1 MMASPGSGPTPQGRS
16 PGPQALSGTIL
27 GFDFGEKRVGI
38 AVGETVTG
46 IASPLG
52 AIEQAGTGA
61 RFAAIEKFVLEWA
74 PVAFV
79 VGRPRHSDGA
89 EHAIAK
95 LAEKFAR
102 RLAARYR
109 LPVVF
114 VDETL
119 SSATA
124 EAQLKGMRT
133 RQGKKSDIDTLA
145 ATIILQSYLDSPD
158 EHPRLAP

>member
-1 MMASPGSGPTPQGRS
+1 MASPGSGPTPQGRS
-16 PGPQALSGTIL
+16 PGPETVSGTIL

-38 AVGETVTG
+38 AVGETITR

-52 AIEQAGTGA
+52 AIEEAATGA
-61 RFAAIEKFVLEWA
+61 RFEAIEKYVKEWA
-74 PVAFV
+74 PVALV
-79 VGRPRHSDGA
+79 VGRPRHSDGS
-89 EHAIAK
+89 EHAVAK

-124 EAQLKGMRT
+124 EAQLRDTRT
-133 RQGKKSDIDTLA
+133 RATKKTDIDALA
-145 ATIILQSYLDSPD
+145 ATIILQSYLDSPND
-158 EHPRLAP
+158 HEPLAA

>member
-1 MMASPGSGPTPQGRS
+1 MPQGRA
-16 PGPQALSGTIL
+16 PGSQALSGTVL

-38 AVGETVTG
+38 AVGETVTR

-52 AIEQAGTGA
+52 AIEEAATEA
-61 RFAAIEKFVLEWA
+61 RFQAIGKFVAQWA
-74 PVAFV
+74 PVALV
-79 VGRPRHSDGA
+79 VGRPRHVDGS
-89 EHAIAK
+89 EHAVAN

-102 RLAARYR
+102 RLAARYG

-124 EAQLKGMRT
+124 EAELKGTRT
-133 RQGKKSDIDTLA
+133 RAARKSDVDALA
-145 ATIILQSYLDSPD
+145 AAIILQSYLDSPH
-158 EHPRLAP
+158 EHQPLAP